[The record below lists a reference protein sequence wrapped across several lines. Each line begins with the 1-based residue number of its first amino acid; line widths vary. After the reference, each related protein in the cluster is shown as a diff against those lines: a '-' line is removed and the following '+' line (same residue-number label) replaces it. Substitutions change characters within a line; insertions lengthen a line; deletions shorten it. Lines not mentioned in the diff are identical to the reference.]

1 MAIPS
6 LMPYAVPTE
15 WAVNRVDWTLEPARA
30 ALLIHDMQDY
40 FLDFWGADSP
50 FVAALVER
58 LAALCAHCRALGIP
72 VIYTAQPGEQAA
84 ADRALLNDLWGPG
97 LTRAPTRQGIV
108 AGLAPQ
114 AGDTVLAKWRYSA
127 FQRSPLEHLLAELRR
142 DQLIIGGVYGHIG
155 CLMTACDAF
164 MRDVQPFLLA
174 DGIADF
180 SAAEHRMALDYV
192 AGRCGKVLACREV
205 LSLGSG
211 GALSREALQARL
223 LELLDEVDEPFD
235 ADANLLDYGLDSIQ
249 VMTLL
254 SEWRERGL
262 ELTFTDLARTPT
274 LNGWWALIQ
283 AQGGAA

>member
-15 WAVNRVDWTLEPARA
+15 WAANRVDWTLEPARA

-114 AGDTVLAKWRYSA
+114 AGDTVLTKWRYSA

-155 CLMTACDAF
+155 CLMTACDAPP
-164 MRDVQPFLLA
+164 RAPP
-174 DGIADF
+174 
-180 SAAEHRMALDYV
+180 
-192 AGRCGKVLACREV
+192 CREV

-211 GALSREALQARL
+211 GAFSREALQARL
-223 LELLDEVDEPFD
+223 LSLLDEVDEPFD